1 MNSRFNRQL
10 VVLALAL
17 VGSAMLQ
24 ACAVTTG
31 GYRPSRA
38 VNTNRSMT
46 SRYDVLRQQS
56 APSGGHR
63 IVSTRDGGI
72 YDFRY
77 Y

>member
-1 MNSRFNRQL
+1 MNSRINRRL
-10 VVLALAL
+10 VALAFAL
-17 VGSAMLQ
+17 VGAAMLQ

-31 GYRPSRA
+31 GFTASRS
-38 VNTNRSMT
+38 VNSNRSMT

-63 IVSTRDGGI
+63 IVSTRDGGVF
-72 YDFRY
+72 DFRY